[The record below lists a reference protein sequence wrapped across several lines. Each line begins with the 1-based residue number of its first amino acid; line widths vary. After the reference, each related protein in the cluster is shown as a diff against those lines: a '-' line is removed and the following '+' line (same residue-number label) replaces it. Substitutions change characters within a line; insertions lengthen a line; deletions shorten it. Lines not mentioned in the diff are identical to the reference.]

1 MLNASQFASMANAAH
16 SINILSSFLSN
27 EEIRDVNGLNQFFR
41 SLPDPAAPSK
51 VEEHQATDVIVFCAS
66 SVLSLADVV
75 FSAVTTNGLRSKE
88 QISKYTDATILEG
101 RNTVLVLCGGIGHS
115 TPFLYE
121 AISNHPVYGVLAD
134 EVQGKAES
142 RVLQLIAERWY
153 GVQTHDV
160 GTVEA
165 TIQPNDTNKFLVVVE
180 DRSTNCGGNAAESK
194 RVLEACGVYCPRS
207 IVIVQDPTMSRRTVA
222 TFQRAYDGESDVLPQ
237 IKSWP
242 TFTPKVKFID
252 NSKGLVDKDVMAQ
265 LVFDDEGCAHKT
277 SGGMWSIRRF
287 VDLIMGEIP
296 RLRDDEEGYGPKG
309 KDFVVHVDIP
319 ESVDAAWA
327 MLYSLVG
334 KQSRS

>member
-1 MLNASQFASMANAAH
+1 MPNACQLVSMANAACA
-16 SINILSSFLSN
+16 INTLSSFLSH
-27 EEIRDVNGLNQFFR
+27 EEIEDVDGLNQFFR
-41 SLPDPAAPSK
+41 SLTDPAAPSSL
-51 VEEHQATDVIVFCAS
+51 EQHQATDAIVFCAS

-75 FSAVTTNGLRSKE
+75 FSAVNTNG
-88 QISKYTDATILEG
+88 EG

-121 AISNHPVYGVLAD
+121 AIKRHPVYNVLAD

-153 GVQTHDV
+153 GIQIHDV

-165 TIQPNDTNKFLVVVE
+165 TIQPDDTNKLLVVVE

-194 RVLEACGVYCPRS
+194 RVLEACGVCSPRS

-222 TFQRAYDGESDVLPQ
+222 TFQRAYEEQCTALPQ

-242 TFTPKVKFID
+242 TFTPQVKFID
-252 NSKGLVDKDVMAQ
+252 TSQGNVDEDVMAQ
-265 LVFDDEGCAHKT
+265 LVFDNKECAQKT
-277 SGGMWSIRRF
+277 IGGMWSIGRF
-287 VDLIMGEIP
+287 VDLLMGEIP
-296 RLRDDEEGYGPKG
+296 RLRDDEEGYGPRG
-309 KDFVVHVDIP
+309 NDFIIHVAIP
-319 ESVDAAWA
+319 ESVDVAWA